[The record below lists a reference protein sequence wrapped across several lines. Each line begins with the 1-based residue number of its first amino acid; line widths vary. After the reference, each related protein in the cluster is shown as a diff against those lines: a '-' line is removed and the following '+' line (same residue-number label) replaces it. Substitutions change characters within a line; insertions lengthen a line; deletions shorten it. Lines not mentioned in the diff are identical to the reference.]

1 VRRALCILAIMSL
14 AAGCGS
20 DRPASVDRTTTTD
33 AGLVVPPLS
42 EFAAW
47 ETPASQVPT
56 SSRTADWA
64 RRIWEYAD
72 AFDKNLSIEFGLD
85 EPSNDYSIPV
95 YRRADATTSARVFAR
110 PWNGTWDIEEGARI
124 PWNPDWRPSDGN
136 DAFLVVVDEDTGQ
149 EWDLW
154 AVSSPDFDVPYM
166 KQSECRLDP
175 RFDPDTDLCAAAVM
189 IVRRPDGRPA
199 DVRTYRGNYPPASGG
214 GLQNTAGLTTPEEVA
229 SGAIRHAM
237 KFAVSPA
244 LSMTG
249 PACPPE
255 VTTPDDP
262 RVGTSC
268 GLAVAPAGQHE
279 RVGTDSSGADL
290 RRMVPHGTRF
300 VLDLSDAE
308 ITAWLDGRG
317 YRGRLRETARVFAV
331 ALRDYGL
338 IQTDST
344 GGPAIIQVAGGRN
357 PEIAAGWR
365 ALGITDDGSTL
376 LDGLMTRDNIRV
388 LAPAK
393 NRCEGRVSRLAC
405 WASDTGY

>member
-1 VRRALCILAIMSL
+1 VVVLIALVAV
-14 AAGCGS
+14 ACGRDDPS
-20 DRPASVDRTTTTD
+20 RSSASTTTV
-33 AGLVVPPLS
+33 AALRPEPPLS

-47 ETPASQVPT
+47 KTPATQVPT
-56 SSRTADWA
+56 SQRSADWA
-64 RRIWEYAD
+64 ARIWEYAD

-85 EPSNDYSIPV
+85 EPSNDYSIPL
-95 YRRADATTSARVFAR
+95 YRRSDATTSARVFAR

-136 DAFLVVVDEDTGQ
+136 DGFLVIVDDLTGQ

-154 AVSSPDFDVPYM
+154 AVSSPQFDEPYLKQAECRAEPDFDPAA
-166 KQSECRLDP
+166 
-175 RFDPDTDLCAAAVM
+175 DLCAAAVM
-189 IVRRPDGRPA
+189 IIRRPDGKPA

-214 GLQNTAGLTTPEEVA
+214 GLQNTAGLVTPEEVA
-229 SGAIRHAM
+229 SGVIRQAM

-249 PACPPE
+249 PACPSD

-262 RVGTSC
+262 RVGTTC

-279 RVGTDSSGADL
+279 RVGTSSTPEEL

-300 VLDLSDAE
+300 VLDLTDDQ
-308 ITAWLDGRG
+308 ITAWLDQRG
-317 YRGRLRETARVFAV
+317 YRGRLRETARIFAV

-365 ALGITDDGSTL
+365 SLGITDDGSTL

-393 NRCEGRVSRLAC
+393 NLCEGKVSRLAC